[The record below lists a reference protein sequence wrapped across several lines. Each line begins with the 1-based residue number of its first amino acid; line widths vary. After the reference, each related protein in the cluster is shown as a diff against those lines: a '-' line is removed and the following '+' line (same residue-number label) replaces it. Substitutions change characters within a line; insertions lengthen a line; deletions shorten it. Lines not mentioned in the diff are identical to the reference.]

1 MDDFIKRIGLILEV
15 KNLNYSDFAE
25 AIGIQRSMV
34 SHIMSGRNNP
44 SLDVVTK
51 ILNTFPDLRSDWLLF
66 GKGAMI
72 YDVPTAPSSEISK
85 AEITV
90 AARPAETVGKSGNI
104 QRQLSMEFPESEP
117 VTERKFQVTVPEK
130 NEQKV
135 QKHDIAGHDSETMT
149 FPGEPP
155 RDASLEKVGKL
166 LEHADIKKKSVEKIV
181 IFYTDHTFRE
191 YFPEAQ

>member
-72 YDVPTAPSSEISK
+72 YDAATAPTPDISR
-85 AEITV
+85 AEVPV
-90 AARPAETVGKSGNI
+90 AARPAENVGKSGFI

-117 VTERKFQVTVPEK
+117 VSEREFQVTVPER

-135 QKHDIAGHDSETMT
+135 QKHAIAGHDSETMISS
-149 FPGEPP
+149 GEPP
-155 RDASLEKVGKL
+155 RDASREKVEKQFEQAG
-166 LEHADIKKKSVEKIV
+166 IKKKSVEKIV

-191 YFPEAQ
+191 YFPESQ